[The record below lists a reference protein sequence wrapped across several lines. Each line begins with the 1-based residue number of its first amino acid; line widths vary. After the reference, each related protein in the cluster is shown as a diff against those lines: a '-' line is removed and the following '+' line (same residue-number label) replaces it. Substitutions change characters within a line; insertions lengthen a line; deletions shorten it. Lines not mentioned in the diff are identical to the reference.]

1 MATIKFHPKDNLDM
15 LKKKIQQNARSVL
28 LLGPLEISPAELQ
41 KRLKKLKPSLVLV
54 IDGGTR
60 HLDILKNL
68 KETEI
73 ITLGDQDSSKIPL
86 TITLK
91 KKKDY
96 SDLEFAVSALIK
108 ARADVKNVTL
118 MGFSS
123 IVLPEERFD
132 HLLFNLGAILKL
144 ANKLNLKITMDQSF
158 LFFPA
163 GIHQF
168 DHQGHFSL
176 LTVKSQKIKIKG
188 KAEYTLKKWTTLNS
202 LSTLGLSNF
211 ANGAVTIENT
221 RELIVYLVGS
231 KVS

>member
-96 SDLEFAVSALIK
+96 S
-108 ARADVKNVTL
+108 
-118 MGFSS
+118 
-123 IVLPEERFD
+123 
-132 HLLFNLGAILKL
+132 
-144 ANKLNLKITMDQSF
+144 
-158 LFFPA
+158 
-163 GIHQF
+163 
-168 DHQGHFSL
+168 SL
-176 LTVKSQKIKIKG
+176 RM
-188 KAEYTLKKWTTLNS
+188 KK
-202 LSTLGLSNF
+202 
-211 ANGAVTIENT
+211 V
-221 RELIVYLVGS
+221 
-231 KVS
+231 